1 MLHNTIVA
9 VAISIF
15 IALLLI
21 QQVET
26 SSHIAI
32 SGVDDPTVDRNFW
45 LGKLILPY
53 ILIVNV

>member
-26 SSHIAI
+26 SSHVVI
-32 SGVDDPTVDRNFW
+32 SGVDDPTVDHRNFW
-45 LGKLILPY
+45 LGKLILY
-53 ILIVNV
+53 NSNC

>member
-1 MLHNTIVA
+1 MLRNTIVA
-9 VAISIF
+9 VAISI

-45 LGKLILPY
+45 LGKLILY
-53 ILIVNV
+53 NSNC

>member
-21 QQVET
+21 QQVDT

-45 LGKLILPY
+45 LGKLILY
-53 ILIVNV
+53 NSNC